1 MNNLNEDS
9 VVSDF
14 YSGNEEELNEVNE
27 GNQENN
33 QINLE
38 NIIYNQ
44 TIYNFDFVYN
54 YSLTNFIPKAEFNCL
69 ICNEKMK
76 LINNNSF

>member
-1 MNNLNEDS
+1 MEDINMNNQNEDS

-54 YSLTNFIPKAEFNCL
+54 YFLTILFLKPNL
-69 ICNEKMK
+69 IVQYVTRK
-76 LINNNSF
+76 

>member
-1 MNNLNEDS
+1 MENINMNNLNEDS

-27 GNQENN
+27 RNQENN

-44 TIYNFDFVYN
+44 TIYNFDLCIQLF
-54 YSLTNFIPKAEFNCL
+54 FN
-69 ICNEKMK
+69 
-76 LINNNSF
+76 